1 MTSKLI
7 TIKQAAEILGY
18 SIKTLRIWDKKGYL
32 KSARGENG
40 YRLYKI
46 SHLERFAK
54 KISLNRS
61 KRRLVD

>member
-7 TIKQAAEILGY
+7 TIKEAAEILGF
-18 SIKTLRIWDKKGYL
+18 SVKTLRTWDKIGYL

-46 SHLERFAK
+46 SHLEKFAEK
-54 KISLNRS
+54 VCLNRK
-61 KRRLVD
+61 KRELVD